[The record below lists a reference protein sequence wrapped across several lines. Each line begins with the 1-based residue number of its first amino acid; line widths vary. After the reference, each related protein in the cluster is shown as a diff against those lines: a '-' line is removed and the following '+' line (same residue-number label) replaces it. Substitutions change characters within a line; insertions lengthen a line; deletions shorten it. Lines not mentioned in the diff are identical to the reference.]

1 METYLITGGAGF
13 IGSHLV
19 KKLLSE
25 NFKVIVVD
33 NFDDFYDYK
42 IKISNLCEATNSSFQ
57 IKYDKKEK
65 NLKEFVDFINNA
77 DKNMILL
84 NKDIRNFDDL
94 KEIFKNYKFDG
105 IVHLAAKAGVRPSF
119 ERPLDYEE
127 TNIKGTLNLLELC
140 KKFKINNFVCASS
153 SSVYGDTPKLPF
165 SESDNIKKTLSP
177 YALTKKTCEE
187 MAYLYYKNYGIKVIM
202 LRFFTVY
209 GPGQRPDLA
218 IHKFAGKLKYN
229 EKISIYGDGKTGRDY
244 TYIDDII
251 AGITASIKFINKKN
265 ECYEIFNLGNN
276 RVITL
281 MEMVKIMEK
290 ISGYKADLEFCDFQK
305 GDMPM
310 TYADISKAKKLLG
323 YSPKTDFEDG
333 IEKFFEWFEKK
344 EESKQNVDF
353 FIFDISILRKNFLWT
368 VYKLKKI

>member
-1 METYLITGGAGF
+1 MKTYLITGGAGF

-25 NFKVIVVD
+25 NFKVIIVD

-42 IKISNLCEATNSSFQ
+42 IKISNLCEATNTFFE
-57 IKYDKKEK
+57 IKYYEKER
-65 NLKEFVDFINNA
+65 NLKEFVNFINNL
-77 DKNMILL
+77 DKNITLL

-94 KEIFKNYKFDG
+94 KDTFKNYKFDG

-119 ERPLDYEE
+119 EKPLDYEE

-140 KKFKINNFVCASS
+140 KKFQISNFVCASS
-153 SSVYGDTPKLPF
+153 SSVYGDTQKLPF
-165 SESDNIKKTLSP
+165 SESDNIQKTLSP

-187 MAYLYYKNYGIKVIM
+187 MAYLYYKNYDIKVIM

-209 GPGQRPDLA
+209 GAAQRPDLA
-218 IHKFAGKLKYN
+218 IHKFAKKLKYN

-251 AGITASIKFINKKN
+251 SGITASIKFISQKNK
-265 ECYEIFNLGNN
+265 CYEIFNLGNN

-281 MEMVKIMEK
+281 MEMIKTMEK
-290 ISGYKADLEFCDFQK
+290 ISGYKANLEFCDFQK

-310 TYADISKAKKLLG
+310 TYADISKAGKMLG
-323 YSPKTDFEDG
+323 YLPKMNFEDG
-333 IEKFFEWFEKK
+333 IKIFFEWFEKK
-344 EESKQNVDF
+344 ESSWDF
-353 FIFDISILRKNFLWT
+353 
-368 VYKLKKI
+368 

>member
-1 METYLITGGAGF
+1 
-13 IGSHLV
+13 
-19 KKLLSE
+19 
-25 NFKVIVVD
+25 
-33 NFDDFYDYK
+33 
-42 IKISNLCEATNSSFQ
+42 
-57 IKYDKKEK
+57 
-65 NLKEFVDFINNA
+65 
-77 DKNMILL
+77 
-84 NKDIRNFDDL
+84 
-94 KEIFKNYKFDG
+94 
-105 IVHLAAKAGVRPSF
+105 
-119 ERPLDYEE
+119 
-127 TNIKGTLNLLELC
+127 
-140 KKFKINNFVCASS
+140 
-153 SSVYGDTPKLPF
+153 
-165 SESDNIKKTLSP
+165 
-177 YALTKKTCEE
+177 

-218 IHKFAGKLKYN
+218 IHKFAKKLKYN

-281 MEMVKIMEK
+281 MEMVETMEK
-290 ISGYKADLEFCDFQK
+290 ISGYKADLEFCGFQK

-323 YSPKTDFEDG
+323 YSPKTDSEDG

-344 EESKQNVDF
+344 ESKM
-353 FIFDISILRKNFLWT
+353 
-368 VYKLKKI
+368 

>member
-13 IGSHLV
+13 ISSHLV

-25 NFKVIVVD
+25 NFNVIVVD

-42 IKISNLCEATNSSFQ
+42 IKISNLCEATNAFFE
-57 IKYDKKEK
+57 IKYDKKER
-65 NLKEFVDFINNA
+65 NLKEFVNFINNA
-77 DKNMILL
+77 DKNIILL

-119 ERPLDYEE
+119 EKPLDYEE

-218 IHKFAGKLKYN
+218 IHKFAKKLKYN

-323 YSPKTDFEDG
+323 YSPKTDSEDG

-344 EESKQNVDF
+344 EESK
-353 FIFDISILRKNFLWT
+353 I
-368 VYKLKKI
+368 